1 MQCLEHHLKLWEE
14 GDLEGLLQEGHT
26 IQQCLLSCPQT
37 PSIEQ
42 QRACSY
48 AKLIMEGKV
57 WAALY
62 LLSGGP
68 PMALDEEVEVKGVV
82 LSVRNVLKQKHPEA
96 KPINPTA
103 VVTTNHMPQE
113 LDPVIFDEIT
123 GPLIRSTA
131 LRTEGSAS
139 PSGMTLRGGDAYATL
154 SIRLH
159 QNLVM
164 SSSACEVHCPL
175 LLPAD

>member
-1 MQCLEHHLKLWEE
+1 
-14 GDLEGLLQEGHT
+14 
-26 IQQCLLSCPQT
+26 
-37 PSIEQ
+37 
-42 QRACSY
+42 
-48 AKLIMEGKV
+48 
-57 WAALY
+57 
-62 LLSGGP
+62 
-68 PMALDEEVEVKGVV
+68 MALDEEVEVKGVV

-103 VVTTNHMPQE
+103 VVTTDHMPQE
-113 LDPVIFDEIT
+113 LDSVIFDEIT

-139 PSGMTLRGGDAYATL
+139 PSGMTLRGGDAYAPL

-164 SSSACEVHCPL
+164 SSPACVNGYLPPMSTEVHCPL